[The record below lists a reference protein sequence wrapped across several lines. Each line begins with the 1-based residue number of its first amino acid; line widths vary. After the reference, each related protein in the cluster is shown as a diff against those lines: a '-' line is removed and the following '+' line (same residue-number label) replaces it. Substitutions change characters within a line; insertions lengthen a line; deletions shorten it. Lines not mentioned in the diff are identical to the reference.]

1 MQVRLKRDNITD
13 INLYPYPLNI
23 LFNQH
28 IRYKFQILPYK
39 TRDCIVHKM

>member
-28 IRYKFQILPYK
+28 IGYKFILIK
-39 TRDCIVHKM
+39 HEIV